1 MAHEKI
7 RRMAKP
13 RCDNCCFSTFATG
26 TGRAVLICRQK
37 KGSEGTWKVRSL
49 LEKCSNFHPSRLAP
63 QSPDCIG
70 TKDGAAGTQND
81 TPRLIPLTRG
91 QFAIVDAED
100 YPVLSQ
106 YTWFAEGTDK
116 NYYAVRKE
124 NGKSIKMH
132 RQITNVP
139 DHLVVDHID
148 HNGLNNRKS
157 NLRHATFTQNSR
169 NKRILP
175 NKTSK
180 YKGVHWKKANKKWT
194 AQIHCDNKSHH
205 LGYFTNETKAARA
218 YDRAAKKY
226 NGKFVSPIRLPFDF
240 FNLRMFRRKILIVDT
255 IIFGQYTT
263 SSYFPSVLYWVDVQ
277 RYWA

>member
-1 MAHEKI
+1 MTHEKI
-7 RRMAKP
+7 RRIARP

-37 KGSEGTWKVRSL
+37 KGSEGSWLARSL
-49 LEKCSNFHPSRLAP
+49 LDKCPNFHPSR
-63 QSPDCIG
+63 
-70 TKDGAAGTQND
+70 AAKAQNR

-91 QFAIVDAED
+91 LFTIVDAKD

-132 RQITNVP
+132 RQIMNAP

-148 HNGLNNRKS
+148 HNGLNNRRS
-157 NLRHATFTQNSR
+157 NLRLATLPQNSR
-169 NKRILP
+169 NQRILP

-180 YKGVHWKKANKKWT
+180 YKGVHWNKANKKWT
-194 AQIHCDNKSHH
+194 AQIKYNKKSHH
-205 LGYFTNETKAARA
+205 LGYFSNETEAAHA
-218 YDRAAKKY
+218 YDRAARKY
-226 NGKFVSPIRLPFDF
+226 HAEFALLN
-240 FNLRMFRRKILIVDT
+240 
-255 IIFGQYTT
+255 
-263 SSYFPSVLYWVDVQ
+263 FP
-277 RYWA
+277 